1 MTTSGLLLLMRQ
13 WSQCNTGRT
22 KLRTDLI
29 FSQQKTG
36 GENAVIVKDPVM
48 RKFFRFR
55 EAEHFIAQQL
65 DGSTPSDGPARIR
78 GSLFY
83 LRLKAFDPDWL
94 LNHLI
99 ARSHFFFTPHFL
111 MFSGAVILLGC
122 GLTIVNWREIEKDI
136 LQLYR
141 VETLLFGWLTI
152 LFVALAHEF
161 AHGLT
166 CKHFGGEVHEIG
178 FLLLYF
184 QPAFYCNVSE
194 AWLFPEKSKRLW
206 VTFAGPYFEL
216 FLAALATLIWRV
228 TDPATWLNAAALV
241 VMAVSGI
248 RTFLNLIP
256 LIKLDGYYF
265 LSDYLDIPNLRQR
278 AFRYLG
284 SLIKQKRGSAGNTSE
299 QDLVASPRERRI
311 YLCYG
316 VLAAAFTITLLAYL
330 GVRFSAFLIDHYQ
343 GSGFIFFLA
352 VFIPV
357 LRNRLRRLLPA
368 LRALVAKGSLAI
380 MTSPKRGAK
389 VLTIF
394 AVILAVLFL
403 GLTRMTGL
411 DSEREQPAQSGHSSR
426 GSDAPPGSR

>member
-1 MTTSGLLLLMRQ
+1 MGQSSQYNSGQ
-13 WSQCNTGRT
+13 T

-29 FSQQKTG
+29 FSQQNTG

-48 RKFFRFR
+48 KKFFRFR

-65 DGSTPSDGPARIR
+65 DGSTPCEVIRQRVEERFGTALTTETLEEFIDKLRRRGLLEGEAKVGPEAHQRGRVR

-94 LNHLI
+94 LNHLNGHS
-99 ARSHFFFTPHFL
+99 RFFFTPHFL
-111 MFSGAVILLGC
+111 AFSAAIILLGC
-122 GLTIVNWREIEKDI
+122 GLTVVNWREIEKDI
-136 LQLYR
+136 LRLYR

-152 LFVALAHEF
+152 LFVAMAHEF

-194 AWLFPEKSKRLW
+194 AWLFSEKSKRLW

-278 AFRYLG
+278 AFSYLG
-284 SLIKQKRGSAGNTSE
+284 SLIKQN
-299 QDLVASPRERRI
+299 
-311 YLCYG
+311 
-316 VLAAAFTITLLAYL
+316 
-330 GVRFSAFLIDHYQ
+330 H
-343 GSGFIFFLA
+343 
-352 VFIPV
+352 
-357 LRNRLRRLLPA
+357 
-368 LRALVAKGSLAI
+368 
-380 MTSPKRGAK
+380 
-389 VLTIF
+389 
-394 AVILAVLFL
+394 
-403 GLTRMTGL
+403 
-411 DSEREQPAQSGHSSR
+411 QPA
-426 GSDAPPGSR
+426 DACDPAHRYHL